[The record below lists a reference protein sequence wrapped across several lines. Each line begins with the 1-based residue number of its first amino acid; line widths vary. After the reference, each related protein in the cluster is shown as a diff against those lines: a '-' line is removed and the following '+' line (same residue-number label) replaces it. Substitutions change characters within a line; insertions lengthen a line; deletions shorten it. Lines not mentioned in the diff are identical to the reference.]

1 MGEPVKGKSEAGRRR
16 EQRAH
21 ATRQRI
27 MDAALGLF
35 TANGYVATT
44 VEAIAFEARVAPA
57 TVYQAFGTK
66 HALLA
71 KTLDIGVA
79 GDHEPVALL
88 DQTWVTRARAEP
100 DPSRRLSIVVRHA
113 AQVAARTAAIKNVIR
128 DAAATDPQARE
139 LLRIDTERRFRTQQT
154 LVEVII
160 DEDSLRDGVPPEQ
173 ATALFFALVNSDSYQ
188 LLVEQLGWSTQKW
201 ERWLT
206 GLLQRELLGDNPRPL

>member
-1 MGEPVKGKSEAGRRR
+1 MGEPVKGKSAAGRRR
-16 EQRAH
+16 EQRALE
-21 ATRQRI
+21 TRQRI
-27 MDAALGLF
+27 MDAALELF
-35 TANGYVATT
+35 TTNGYVATT
-44 VEAIAFEARVAPA
+44 IEAIALEARVAPA

-71 KTLDIGVA
+71 KALDIGVA
-79 GDHEPVALL
+79 GDNEPVALL

-100 DPSRRLSIVVRHA
+100 DASRRLSIVVRHA

-160 DEDSLRDGVPPEQ
+160 DGDSPRTGAPPEQ
-173 ATALFFALVNSDSYQ
+173 ATAVFFALVNSDSYQ